1 MLVKDSFDLLS
12 LCISLESL
20 DCINVF
26 MRDCV
31 GCDGVSLAKSSQDF
45 LRQLIKTEEASYV
58 DLRNYLFSRQ
68 CKLLLKLDRRAWE
81 IAQRT
86 LEFLHNIIH
95 ELAMDKLEVCN
106 LWTSSLKTFLS
117 EKTMHYLAIQT
128 V

>member
-1 MLVKDSFDLLS
+1 M
-12 LCISLESL
+12 
-20 DCINVF
+20 
-26 MRDCV
+26 

-68 CKLLLKLDRRAWE
+68 CNLLLKLDRRAWE

-95 ELAMDKLEVCN
+95 ELAMDRLEVCDFCS
-106 LWTSSLKTFLS
+106 LLLKT
-117 EKTMHYLAIQT
+117 
-128 V
+128 